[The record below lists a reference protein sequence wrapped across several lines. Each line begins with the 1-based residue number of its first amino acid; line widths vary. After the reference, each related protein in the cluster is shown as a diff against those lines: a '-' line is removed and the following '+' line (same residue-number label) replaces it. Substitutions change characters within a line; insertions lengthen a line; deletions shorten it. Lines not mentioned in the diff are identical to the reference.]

1 MSIRS
6 EKTGRV
12 FQITFDRPKAKNAL
26 DVSMYRAATE
36 ALVAADADADVR
48 VILFRGSGGAYTAGN
63 DLNDFIDN
71 PPTTLDAPV
80 FEFIRALARA
90 RKPLVAAVEGVAVGI
105 GTTML
110 LHCDLVYAKEGAIF
124 MAPFVNLGLVPE
136 AGSSFILPRRLGHR
150 RAADILFFGERFGP
164 ERAVELGLVNEV
176 LAAGDFEQRVLERV
190 RTLSEKAPRALMASK
205 ELLRSHEREE
215 FLRHIDLESSVLAS
229 RMSDAEV
236 KEAIATFYEKRPPK
250 FD

>member
-236 KEAIATFYEKRPPK
+236 KEAIAAFYEKRPPK